1 MTLPEQHRLSGLQLA
16 ILHALTAALRRHP
29 KAADGIPYSD
39 IVRAVHADKDSITL
53 GLRQL
58 MRKGLILLT
67 LPRGGWTRQV
77 TLTEQ
82 GKAYTKT
89 LPNPEARH
97 HSTMAAYEIAELAR
111 YERQL
116 QDAESR
122 RGRRRDKPSKRD
134 GRRARRKGE

>member
-1 MTLPEQHRLSGLQLA
+1 MTLPQQHRLSGLQLA
-16 ILHALTAALRRHP
+16 ILRSLTAVLRRHP
-29 KAADGIPYSD
+29 KAAEGIPYSD

-67 LPRGGWTRQV
+67 LPRGSWTRQV
-77 TLTEQ
+77 RLTEQ

-89 LPNPEARH
+89 LPNPEAH
-97 HSTMAAYEIAELAR
+97 QYSTRAANEIAELVR
-111 YERQL
+111 YERQW
-116 QDAESR
+116 QDAEPR
-122 RGRRRDKPSKRD
+122 PERRRDKPSKRD